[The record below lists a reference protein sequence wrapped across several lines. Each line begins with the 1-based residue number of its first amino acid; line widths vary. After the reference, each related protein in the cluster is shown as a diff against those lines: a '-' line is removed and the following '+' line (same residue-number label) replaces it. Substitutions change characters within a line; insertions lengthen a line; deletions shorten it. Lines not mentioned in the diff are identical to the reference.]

1 MNRREEEFCSV
12 DAFKL
17 DEVMKD
23 FRLKNDKLYS
33 NRCNEIQLCKLI
45 SVLNKFYFKHV
56 LYSSASA
63 QVGSVV
69 IHSFDKLTDRSMQQN
84 SEFISTPR
92 GS

>member
-45 SVLNKFYFKHV
+45 SVLNKFYFQHMFYT
-56 LYSSASA
+56 LLH